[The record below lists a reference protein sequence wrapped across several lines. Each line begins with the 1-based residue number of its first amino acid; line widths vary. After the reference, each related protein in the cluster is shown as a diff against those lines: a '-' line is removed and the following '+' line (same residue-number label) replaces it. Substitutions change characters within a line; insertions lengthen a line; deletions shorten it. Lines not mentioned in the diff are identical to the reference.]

1 VFFPSQVDQA
11 ELSSRFQALW
21 LNLHDPAENFFR
33 SFDGTQHFAVKTE
46 EEDAFPSPAP
56 LRRVS
61 LHVFDGLFEDCRRIG
76 LISSDTQPSHG
87 SRGTGFARKR
97 PTPRESSH
105 S

>member
-56 LRRVS
+56 LRRAS
-61 LHVFDGLFEDCRRIG
+61 LHVFDGLFEHYRRIG
-76 LISSDTQPSHG
+76 LISSDTQWSNR
-87 SRGTGFARKR
+87 SRGTGFASKR
-97 PTPRESSH
+97 STPRESARS
-105 S
+105 